1 MWDADA
7 MSEIEETPLPGV
19 GYRHDFMCKGGR
31 RIGVVSHHTGRRD
44 VIVYDER
51 DPDAVKAAVELN
63 SDESRTLA
71 EILGGT
77 TITEHL
83 GQIHQ
88 QVEGLAIDW
97 LPIPMSFE
105 ALSIG
110 EGEYRQRTGVSVVA
124 VLRGD
129 KTIPAPGPDEVLTA
143 GDTVVVVGT
152 TEGIARLTELLG
164 S

>member
-1 MWDADA
+1 

-19 GYRHDFMCKGGR
+19 GFRHDFMCKGGR
-31 RIGVVSHHTGRRD
+31 RVGVVSHHTGRRD
-44 VIVYDER
+44 VIIYDER

-63 SDESRTLA
+63 SDESRNLA

-97 LPIPMSFE
+97 LPLPATFE
-105 ALSIG
+105 PLSIG
-110 EGEYRQRTGVSVVA
+110 DGGYRQRTGVSIVA
-124 VLRGD
+124 VLRGGV
-129 KTIPAPGPDEVLTA
+129 TIPAPGPDEVLTG
-143 GDTVVVVGT
+143 GDTIVVVGT
-152 TEGIARLTELLG
+152 TDGIELLTELLG